1 MKATFNTVDAH
12 LKATLGL
19 VNEVEVEKEV
29 PVIIEGDYEALHN
42 KPKINTVTLVG
53 DKSFEDLGLERIT
66 NAELNE
72 MFK

>member
-1 MKATFNTVDAH
+1 MKATFNTADAH

-19 VNEVEVEKEV
+19 INEVEKEV
-29 PVIIEGDYEALHN
+29 PVIVEGDYEVLNN
-42 KPKINTVTLVG
+42 KPKINTVTLIG

-66 NAELNE
+66 NSELNE

>member
-19 VNEVEVEKEV
+19 VNEVEKEV
-29 PVIIEGDYEALHN
+29 PVPIEGDYESLNN
-42 KPKINTVTLVG
+42 KPKINTVTLIG

>member
-1 MKATFNTVDAH
+1 MKATFNTADAH

-19 VNEVEVEKEV
+19 INEVEKEV
-29 PVIIEGDYEALHN
+29 PVPIEGDYEVLNN
-42 KPKINTVTLVG
+42 KPKINTVTLIG
-53 DKSFEDLGLERIT
+53 DKSFEELGLERIT

>member
-19 VNEVEVEKEV
+19 VNEVEKEV
-29 PVIIEGDYEALHN
+29 PVPIEGDYEALYN
-42 KPKINTVTLVG
+42 KPKINTVTLIG

-66 NAELNE
+66 NTELNE

>member
-12 LKATLGL
+12 LKATLGFI
-19 VNEVEVEKEV
+19 NEVEKEV
-29 PVIIEGDYEALHN
+29 PVPIEGDYEVLNN
-42 KPKINTVTLVG
+42 KPKINTVTLIG
-53 DKSFEDLGLERIT
+53 DKSFEELGLERIT

>member
-19 VNEVEVEKEV
+19 VNEVEKEV
-29 PVIIEGDYEALHN
+29 PVPIEGDYEALHN
-42 KPKINTVTLVG
+42 KPKINTVTLIG
-53 DKSFEDLGLERIT
+53 DKSFEELGLERIT

>member
-1 MKATFNTVDAH
+1 MKASFDTVDTR
-12 LKATLGL
+12 LNATLGL
-19 VNEVEVEKEV
+19 VNEIEVEKEV
-29 PVIIEGDYEALHN
+29 PVIVEGDYEALHN

>member
-1 MKATFNTVDAH
+1 MKASFDTVDTR

-19 VNEVEVEKEV
+19 VNEIEVEKEV